1 MSALDESLLSL
12 ENLDRTSP
20 ELWPESSECDQ
31 PRSCSICLSIKR
43 VGRIFSNTVPFHE
56 LIDLRIKSSSYKSVC
71 IVVLRVQIVFYISK
85 GCTKHPILL
94 KPPPCSVFVLR
105 QRRTTSERILRLI

>member
-31 PRSCSICLSIKR
+31 PRSCSICLLSKR
-43 VGRIFSNTVPFHE
+43 VGRLFPEGYCPFSRADRFENQ
-56 LIDLRIKSSSYKSVC
+56 K
-71 IVVLRVQIVFYISK
+71 
-85 GCTKHPILL
+85 
-94 KPPPCSVFVLR
+94 
-105 QRRTTSERILRLI
+105 